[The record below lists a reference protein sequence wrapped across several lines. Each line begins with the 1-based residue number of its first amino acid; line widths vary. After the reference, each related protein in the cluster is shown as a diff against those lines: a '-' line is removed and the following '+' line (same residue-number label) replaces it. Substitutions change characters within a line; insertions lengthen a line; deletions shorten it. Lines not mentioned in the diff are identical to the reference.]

1 MHTIN
6 RAETRPIS
14 IAASPQAVQ
23 AYLADAR
30 NLPAWAPGF
39 APRIRPDGAASWV
52 VTAEDREFN
61 IDVLAESRSGAVD
74 VVSASDHSRGLFT
87 RVLPNAGG
95 SELLF
100 TLLFAPDA
108 PEPAIQAQLV
118 TLDSELAAVRDACQ

>member
-6 RAETRPIS
+6 HAKTRS
-14 IAASPQAVQ
+14 ITIDAPPPAVH

-39 APRIRPDGAASWV
+39 APRIRPDGASWR
-52 VTAEDREFN
+52 VTADDREFN
-61 IDVLAESRSGAVD
+61 IVVLAEPSSKSVD
-74 VVSASDHSRGLFT
+74 VVSASDHSRGLFA

-100 TLLFAPDA
+100 TLLFPPDT
-108 PEPAIQAQLV
+108 PERAIEAQLI
-118 TLDSELAAVRDACQ
+118 TLDSELAAVRDAVVG